1 MQAIAAGKRKNNFF
15 IGVSLDMSTILQGR
29 PHASSQHKMNS
40 VIFVCLY
47 VCILLVPWEFHI
59 MYQIPLISCFSMSAL
74 HPWNLATKRKQ
85 KIKIKTKDYQTK
97 KQIAMVAALSHSESQ
112 GIPFSLSS
120 FICISM
126 LQCVIG
132 LVWGLWHLLHYQYWI
147 LTRPLLGSPF
157 IVLCHELQ
165 LWNYCFTWY
174 SSSYI
179 E

>member
-1 MQAIAAGKRKNNFF
+1 MWEYKLPPNEGLTTYAQ
-15 IGVSLDMSTILQGR
+15 L
-29 PHASSQHKMNS
+29 ASKTLF
-40 VIFVCLY
+40 FVCMCVFYWFLGNFTL
-47 VCILLVPWEFHI
+47 CTKSHSSP
-59 MYQIPLISCFSMSAL
+59 CFSMSAL
-74 HPWNLATKRKQ
+74 HPWNLPTKRKQ

-132 LVWGLWHLLHYQYWI
+132 LAWGLWHLLHYQYWI